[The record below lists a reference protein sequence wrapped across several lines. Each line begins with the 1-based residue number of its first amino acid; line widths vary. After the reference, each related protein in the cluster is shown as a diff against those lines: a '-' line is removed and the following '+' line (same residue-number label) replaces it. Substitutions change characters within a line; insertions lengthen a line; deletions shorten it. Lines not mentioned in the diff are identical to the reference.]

1 MVISR
6 AHGEVT
12 VLNPK
17 QIPSAVAIRGGTPA
31 LDDRQLDLI
40 ARQLDVRCRDVEF

>member
-1 MVISR
+1 
-6 AHGEVT
+6 

-17 QIPSAVAIRGGTPA
+17 QIAAAVILRGSPV

-40 ARQLDVRCRDVEF
+40 TRQLDVRCRDVEF